1 MIKFALAAL
10 WIIAV
15 TTGTVLFAYQSAG
28 TDPETEQQATYFGGL
43 DYVQTEVISVPVL
56 KNNEV
61 HGYFLAR
68 LVYTAE
74 AEKLH
79 RMVMPPEAIIFDE
92 VYSYLFGNEL
102 IDFSGK
108 ETFDLDAFRNG
119 IKDSIN
125 RRVGEDLVREILVEQ
140 MDFLTKAD
148 IRNSM
153 MRGFA
158 GSEM

>member
-1 MIKFALAAL
+1 M
-10 WIIAV
+10 
-15 TTGTVLFAYQSAG
+15 
-28 TDPETEQQATYFGGL
+28 
-43 DYVQTEVISVPVL
+43 PVL